1 MACGGIARDRHR
13 LIGSLPG
20 HRATFLEPQLTKDNK
35 FKRIQKRGTSHV
47 IHVPLVLFIAMIVAL
62 IGLTIVLWSAERGE
76 DPHLNVK
83 NAGEFSTL
91 LPSIVGLTQSSLDPG
106 NKIQLLENG
115 DQFFPLLLRDIAAA
129 KESVHVE
136 SYIWWKGQIC
146 DQLAHALADKAKQ
159 GVEVRLL
166 VDASGGHKMDKE
178 LRKLMLDSGVKLVR
192 FHRVSLA
199 NLGRLNNRDHRK
211 ETIIDGRIGYIGGFG
226 LAEEWTGHGQDKDHW
241 RDAGLR
247 VQGPIVNRL
256 QGAFSENWIEE
267 TGEIMAGEKYFPHL
281 GAAGSTQAHLAYT
294 SPTGGVSSV
303 QVLYYLAIK
312 GAKHEIIIQNPYLLP
327 DDDALQALAEAVK
340 RGVDVKVMVPAA
352 AATDSPIVQ
361 HASHHRYGLLLQAG
375 IKIFEYKKTLLHQK
389 VIVVDGVW
397 SCVGSTNFDRRAL
410 QLNDEVSMGVLDA
423 GLASQLKAVFED
435 DLKFCEQRSLDEW
448 QHRGLWHKAEDGLAY
463 MASSQL

>member
-1 MACGGIARDRHR
+1 M
-13 LIGSLPG
+13 
-20 HRATFLEPQLTKDNK
+20 EPQLTKPTK
-35 FKRIQKRGTSHV
+35 STSKWIEKRGNAHF
-47 IHVPLVLFIAMIVAL
+47 IRVPLVFFAAL
-62 IGLTIVLWSAERGE
+62 ILMVTGLTIMLWSAERGTN
-76 DPHLNVK
+76 PQLNVK
-83 NAGEFSTL
+83 NVGDFSAL
-91 LPSIVGLTQSSLDPG
+91 LPSIVGLTGASMESG
-106 NKIQLLENG
+106 NQVQLLENG

-136 SYIWWKGQIC
+136 SYIWWKGEIC
-146 DQLAHALADKAKQ
+146 NRLARAMADKAKQ

-166 VDASGGHKMDKE
+166 IDASGGHKMDKE
-178 LRKLMLDSGVKLVR
+178 LSKLMLDSGVKLVR
-192 FHRVSLA
+192 FHRLTLA

-211 ETIIDGRIGYIGGFG
+211 EAIIDGRIGYIGGYG

-247 VQGPIVNRL
+247 VEGPIVHRL

-281 GAAGSTQAHLAYT
+281 GAAGPTPAHLAYT

-327 DDDALQALAEAVK
+327 DDDAIQALAEAVK
-340 RGVDVKVMVPAA
+340 RGVDVKVMVPATTS
-352 AATDSPIVQ
+352 TDSPIVQ
-361 HASHHRYGLLLQAG
+361 HASHHRYGLLLQKG
-375 IKIFEYKKTLLHQK
+375 IKIYEYKKTLLHQK
-389 VIVVDGVW
+389 VIIVDGVW

-423 GLASQLKAVFED
+423 GLASQLKGVFND
-435 DLKFCEQRSLDEW
+435 DMKFCEERHFEEW
-448 QHRGLWHKAEDGLAY
+448 NHRGMWHKAEDGLAY
-463 MASSQL
+463 LASSQL